1 MRRAALE
8 KHRTIQ
14 TWRRHLATHGLTLT
28 CECELQPGRFRKS
41 QRVGGCGRPRCYL
54 CHFAKLT
61 DQPTVRDMR
70 YLASLRE
77 GLAETEAANSVSVTD
92 ACASALRAT
101 TRTLAR
107 Y

>member
-1 MRRAALE
+1 MRRATLE

-14 TWRRHLATHGLTLT
+14 TWRPHLATHGLTLI
-28 CECELQPGRFRKS
+28 CECELQSGRFRKS

-70 YLASLRE
+70 YLASRRE
-77 GLAETEAANSVSVTD
+77 GLAETEAAR
-92 ACASALRAT
+92 RAT
-101 TRTLAR
+101 SREGPAAD
-107 Y
+107 